1 MVIKTLA
8 LLFSAIFETYYANL
22 FYGTFMK
29 KRLDNK
35 KHLLF
40 LVLLFAVQATNSLL
54 NIQEIMLVIAI
65 AFSLGVAFLFKGKAI
80 LKIGL
85 ACLLTVINACSEY
98 ITSTITMLVLNTG
111 FEEISS
117 NLLLYSV
124 MIVISKFVV
133 FFIILAI
140 KVALNRFNDLYLKR
154 KDIVLI
160 MFLPI
165 ATILMMFMMCR
176 TIVNSDDQILN
187 ILVVSSTILLVFANV
202 VILEILNRQSNL
214 VKTQIELS
222 YAQKSLEE
230 QKKHY
235 QALFDSNEEIKR
247 IRHDEKNLY
256 TAAIASIDSGET
268 EEVKRILSAHLQTIS
283 DNKNILN
290 TNHPAIDAVIQ
301 SKLDI
306 CENSN
311 IKTDFKYFYKEQI
324 LVDTIELSII
334 IGNLLDNSIE
344 ACNKLDSDRWI
355 NFLICVENGEINI
368 SVENSS
374 IIPSDKSLKTSKKN
388 KDNHGFGIKNINAI
402 SAKYNGL
409 TSFEYGENN
418 FMSYVSLE
426 NTSS

>member
-1 MVIKTLA
+1 MNSSHKLS
-8 LLFSAIFETYYANL
+8 LHDIF
-22 FYGTFMK
+22 
-29 KRLDNK
+29 
-35 KHLLF
+35 
-40 LVLLFAVQATNSLL
+40 
-54 NIQEIMLVIAI
+54 
-65 AFSLGVAFLFKGKAI
+65 
-80 LKIGL
+80 
-85 ACLLTVINACSEY
+85 
-98 ITSTITMLVLNTG
+98 
-111 FEEISS
+111 
-117 NLLLYSV
+117 
-124 MIVISKFVV
+124 
-133 FFIILAI
+133 
-140 KVALNRFNDLYLKR
+140 
-154 KDIVLI
+154 
-160 MFLPI
+160 
-165 ATILMMFMMCR
+165 
-176 TIVNSDDQILN
+176 
-187 ILVVSSTILLVFANV
+187 
-202 VILEILNRQSNL
+202 EILNRQSNL

-247 IRHDEKNLY
+247 IRHDENNLY
-256 TAAIASIDSGET
+256 TAAIASIDAGET

-306 CENSN
+306 CKSSN

-344 ACNKLDSDRWI
+344 ACNQLDSDRWI

-368 SVENSS
+368 SVESSS
-374 IIPSDKSLKTSKKN
+374 IIPTDKSLKTSKKN

-426 NTSS
+426 NTVDKI